1 MLVKFIISIKSERID
16 KSKKRNPQ
24 VFTTQS
30 SIQSIHSRWNRCYS
44 LELFGWLQQWM
55 NEFILFN
62 ILKQQILMNIKL
74 AFPWVW
80 TFDFCISIHGLSIAR
95 YYIQYI
101 RLQSCSCRR
110 NGRFSKRKEQKS
122 RKRCKRKSYVSIAWR
137 KWNFLFGCNR
147 LIWQHPAGINMFK
160 DVLVY
165 LD

>member
-122 RKRCKRKSYVSIAWR
+122 RKRCKRKSYVSISWR
-137 KWNFLFGCNR
+137 KWNFFGCNR

>member
-1 MLVKFIISIKSERID
+1 MPQRALFNLFIPDEID
-16 KSKKRNPQ
+16 WA
-24 VFTTQS
+24 F
-30 SIQSIHSRWNRCYS
+30 
-44 LELFGWLQQWM
+44 WLASAMDEWM

-110 NGRFSKRKEQKS
+110 NGRFSERKEQKS
-122 RKRCKRKSYVSIAWR
+122 RKRCKRKSYVSISWR
-137 KWNFLFGCNR
+137 KWNFFGCNR